1 MPLGLTIGGGV
12 TGGGVTGGGVTGGG
26 VTGGGVT
33 GGGVVPDG
41 GGVTGGVVAGVT
53 TVVWN
58 VESPPGCRGGVATT
72 GRVGGGGVV
81 GGVRTGR
88 LAAVKVATVAFI
100 TVSLALP
107 SPPLTFGRPVE
118 ERPPVAAA
126 RIAGLMTPEFT
137 TLPVT
142 VAKLFGPTLMVC
154 VPLVTAT
161 LPVRT

>member
-1 MPLGLTIGGGV
+1 MGGV
-12 TGGGVTGGGVTGGG
+12 GGI
-26 VTGGGVT
+26 
-33 GGGVVPDG
+33 DA
-41 GGVTGGVVAGVT
+41 GGVVAGVS
-53 TVVWN
+53 TVDWN
-58 VESPPGCRGGVATT
+58 VESPPGCSGMFVFLTVSI
-72 GRVGGGGVV
+72 VGGGGVV
-81 GGVRTGR
+81 VGVRTGR
-88 LAAVKVATVAFI
+88 FAAVKVATVELIA
-100 TVSLALP
+100 VSLAFS
-107 SPPLTFGRPVE
+107 SPPLTCGRPVE